1 MRDVSSFVIKHLVE
15 AILGGVWVGFL
26 WLFIMFYYQYN
37 YVYYQKGIIEDNA
50 AFKSDYK
57 ELQKVSRKIALG
69 FVIFLIISGCLLYE
83 EELEFVYSIGKGC
96 CLAALV
102 GPAMNYHYG
111 DK

>member
-1 MRDVSSFVIKHLVE
+1 MRDVFGFVVKHLVE

-57 ELQKVSRKIALG
+57 ELQKISRKIALG
-69 FVIFLIISGCLLYE
+69 FVIFLIISACLLIE

-96 CLAALV
+96 VLAAMVVPL
-102 GPAMNYHYG
+102 MNMHYG